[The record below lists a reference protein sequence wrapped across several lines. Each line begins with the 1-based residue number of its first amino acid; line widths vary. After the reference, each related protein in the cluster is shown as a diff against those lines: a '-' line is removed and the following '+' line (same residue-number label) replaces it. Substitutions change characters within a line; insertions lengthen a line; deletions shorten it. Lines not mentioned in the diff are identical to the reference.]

1 MTHLGPAKLA
11 AKPPILDSSVYSAG
25 GSNDE
30 FHSHQDA
37 IHGLRALR
45 EAVKR
50 DLDVLEKFLDGPAS
64 SAMPSLS
71 TNAPYLVA
79 VWNEV
84 LHAPPPIVTIWRTFP
99 DASQPPSIPRRGS
112 RKPPGVKVDVV
123 ADGGKRWIRVNT
135 YDKELPSVGRVSRD
149 RLVLDWLRG
158 RAI

>member
-79 VWNEV
+79 VWNGPRAAERQRGGYAVHEEV
-84 LHAPPPIVTIWRTFP
+84 SSA
-99 DASQPPSIPRRGS
+99 
-112 RKPPGVKVDVV
+112 
-123 ADGGKRWIRVNT
+123 
-135 YDKELPSVGRVSRD
+135 
-149 RLVLDWLRG
+149 
-158 RAI
+158 RA